1 MEISSREINFQTKVE
16 PKIEPNIAIVTN
28 IEASGKSVASEKHQK
43 NEDSFFYNENKTV
56 FGIFDGIGGQANGD
70 LASNLSC
77 ESIENSLSN
86 ISPNISTSEAKVTL
100 DIAFYQAN
108 EKVLLEA
115 KKQQKS
121 MGSTGTFGIIC
132 QDKLTGNHQA
142 VICNVGDSRAYRFR
156 DNKLESITLDNS
168 ILQVRYK
175 DRARFYQDKFSNLTN
190 LEGLSFEEKEAFV
203 SRNGIYK
210 FFGFE
215 NSTEPDFYTVD
226 LKAGDRLLLCTD
238 GIHDNLTDQE
248 IAAVLSKNNDSN
260 STVDILIDKSIKRSH
275 DHNIR
280 SKSDDTT
287 AIVIDF
293 KNDSSEVFTPIIG
306 NSITVQRSSGAI
318 ESNWSII
325 NVRED
330 NVFVRKREGNDGV
343 IDKIIPIKDI
353 ERFNRPAKIEDISTS
368 KNLNQLFFTIN
379 KLGGLQGSDR
389 FYSSDE
395 LIFIISEI
403 IKEKI
408 PIGSIT
414 RSGNLRN
421 TVLSLIKK

>member
-28 IEASGKSVASEKHQK
+28 IEAGGKSIAAEHHQK
-43 NEDSFFYNENKTV
+43 NEDSFFYNETKTV
-56 FGIFDGIGGQANGD
+56 FGIFDGVGGEANGD

-77 ESIENSLSN
+77 ESIKNSLFN

-115 KKQQKS
+115 KKQQKK

-132 QDKLTGNHQA
+132 QDKITGNHQA
-142 VICNVGDSRAYRFR
+142 VICNIGDSRAYRFR
-156 DNKLESITLDNS
+156 DDKLEPITLDNGT
-168 ILQVRYK
+168 LQVRYK
-175 DRARFYQDKFSNLTN
+175 DRARFYQDKFSNLTS

-203 SRNGIYK
+203 HRNGISK

-238 GIHDNLTDQE
+238 GVHDNLTDQE
-248 IAAVLSKNNDSN
+248 ISAVLSKNNDPN
-260 STVDILIDKSIKRSH
+260 SIVDILIDKSIKRSH
-275 DHNIR
+275 DHSIR

-318 ESNWSII
+318 EPNWSII
-325 NVRED
+325 NIRGD
-330 NVFVRKREGNDGV
+330 NIVVRKKEGEYGV
-343 IDKIIPIKDI
+343 LDKTIPIKDV
-353 ERFNRPAKIEDISTS
+353 ERFNRPAKIEDITTS
-368 KNLNQLFFTIN
+368 KNRNQLIFTIN
-379 KLGGLQGSDR
+379 KLGGIKGSDR
-389 FYSSDE
+389 YYPSDE
-395 LIFIISEI
+395 LIFIINEI
-403 IKEKI
+403 FKGKI
-408 PIGSIT
+408 PIGSLT

-421 TVLSLIKK
+421 TVLSLMEK